1 MQQVKCASLSM
12 FLARKALILVILLRQ
27 NWIKILLDH
36 GSKRTL
42 SVFVLFLTIRSCTV
56 VAVTILRREK
66 IPSIIS
72 SPSLSAWQNSHCLG
86 NEPFVMSE
94 WTLEPHV
101 HLPRA
106 GCSNSQLGSDSAPSC
121 SLPSSKHVE
130 GPAKC
135 HSWQKTANRGL
146 KSCSLEFQKVLYC
159 CMGPL
164 NYQRPAF
171 NA

>member
-72 SPSLSAWQNSHCLG
+72 SPSLSA
-86 NEPFVMSE
+86 
-94 WTLEPHV
+94 
-101 HLPRA
+101 
-106 GCSNSQLGSDSAPSC
+106 
-121 SLPSSKHVE
+121 
-130 GPAKC
+130 
-135 HSWQKTANRGL
+135 
-146 KSCSLEFQKVLYC
+146 
-159 CMGPL
+159 
-164 NYQRPAF
+164 
-171 NA
+171 